1 MEMRDM
7 NPTYDEILYWA
18 SRYVIERHV

>member
-1 MEMRDM
+1 MRDM